1 MQLSARNQLPGRI
14 SAIRTGSIM
23 AEVEIDL
30 PGDQTIV
37 AAITRA
43 SVEHLQL
50 KVGDEVSAI
59 IKSTEVM
66 VAK

>member
-14 SAIRTGSIM
+14 VAIRTGSIM
-23 AEVEIDL
+23 AEVEIEL
-30 PGDQTIV
+30 PGGLTIV

-50 KVGDEVSAI
+50 QVDDAVSAV